1 MSWQCPLYEH
11 SVPLRYIQ
19 CSGQPKSAL
28 CSLQFFA
35 LPYYYIIPKFFK
47 NRRKGKYNF
56 PFHQIKPYLFINF
69 LIIIWRIYFFI
80 VILRHYGSIVVMNMK
95 RLKAM
100 FMSEK
105 EFDLYV
111 EALDKGLLEAERT
124 MLHEKAA
131 RGETCVY
138 QDDNGRIYH
147 VAAKDVIAAN
157 PRFQ

>member
-1 MSWQCPLYEH
+1 MSEWKLLLVQKKYQ
-11 SVPLRYIQ
+11 I
-19 CSGQPKSAL
+19 
-28 CSLQFFA
+28 LQT
-35 LPYYYIIPKFFK
+35 LQ
-47 NRRKGKYNF
+47 N
-56 PFHQIKPYLFINF
+56 L
-69 LIIIWRIYFFI
+69 
-80 VILRHYGSIVVMNMK
+80 K

-100 FMSEK
+100 SEK
-105 EFDLYV
+105 ELEIFRNKV
-111 EALDKGLLEAERT
+111 RAGLLEAERN

>member
-1 MSWQCPLYEH
+1 MTEWKLLLVQKKYQ
-11 SVPLRYIQ
+11 I
-19 CSGQPKSAL
+19 
-28 CSLQFFA
+28 LQT
-35 LPYYYIIPKFFK
+35 LQ
-47 NRRKGKYNF
+47 N
-56 PFHQIKPYLFINF
+56 LE
-69 LIIIWRIYFFI
+69 
-80 VILRHYGSIVVMNMK
+80 

-100 FMSEK
+100 SEK
-105 EFDLYV
+105 ELEIFRNKV
-111 EALDKGLLEAERT
+111 RAGLLEAERN

>member
-1 MSWQCPLYEH
+1 MPEWKLLLDQKKYQ
-11 SVPLRYIQ
+11 I
-19 CSGQPKSAL
+19 
-28 CSLQFFA
+28 LQT
-35 LPYYYIIPKFFK
+35 LQ
-47 NRRKGKYNF
+47 N
-56 PFHQIKPYLFINF
+56 L
-69 LIIIWRIYFFI
+69 
-80 VILRHYGSIVVMNMK
+80 K

-100 FMSEK
+100 SEK
-105 EFDLYV
+105 ELEILRNKV
-111 EALDKGLLEAERT
+111 RAGLLEAERN

>member
-1 MSWQCPLYEH
+1 MPEWKLLLVQKKYQL
-11 SVPLRYIQ
+11 
-19 CSGQPKSAL
+19 
-28 CSLQFFA
+28 LQT
-35 LPYYYIIPKFFK
+35 LQ
-47 NRRKGKYNF
+47 N
-56 PFHQIKPYLFINF
+56 L
-69 LIIIWRIYFFI
+69 
-80 VILRHYGSIVVMNMK
+80 K

-100 FMSEK
+100 SEK
-105 EFDLYV
+105 ELEIFRNKV
-111 EALDKGLLEAERT
+111 RAGLLEAERN

>member
-1 MSWQCPLYEH
+1 MPEWKLLLVQKKYQ
-11 SVPLRYIQ
+11 I
-19 CSGQPKSAL
+19 
-28 CSLQFFA
+28 LQT
-35 LPYYYIIPKFFK
+35 LQ
-47 NRRKGKYNF
+47 N
-56 PFHQIKPYLFINF
+56 L
-69 LIIIWRIYFFI
+69 
-80 VILRHYGSIVVMNMK
+80 K

-100 FMSEK
+100 SEK
-105 EFDLYV
+105 ELEILRNKV
-111 EALDKGLLEAERT
+111 RAGLLEAERN

>member
-1 MSWQCPLYEH
+1 MPERKLLLDQKKYQ
-11 SVPLRYIQ
+11 I
-19 CSGQPKSAL
+19 
-28 CSLQFFA
+28 LQT
-35 LPYYYIIPKFFK
+35 LQ
-47 NRRKGKYNF
+47 N
-56 PFHQIKPYLFINF
+56 L
-69 LIIIWRIYFFI
+69 
-80 VILRHYGSIVVMNMK
+80 K

-100 FMSEK
+100 SEK
-105 EFDLYV
+105 ELEIFRNKV
-111 EALDKGLLEAERT
+111 RAGLLEAERN

>member
-1 MSWQCPLYEH
+1 MTEWKLLLVQ
-11 SVPLRYIQ
+11 
-19 CSGQPKSAL
+19 K
-28 CSLQFFA
+28 
-35 LPYYYIIPKFFK
+35 K
-47 NRRKGKYNF
+47 
-56 PFHQIKPYLFINF
+56 HQILQTLQN
-69 LIIIWRIYFFI
+69 L
-80 VILRHYGSIVVMNMK
+80 K

-100 FMSEK
+100 SEK
-105 EFDLYV
+105 ELEIFRNKV
-111 EALDKGLLEAERT
+111 RAGLLEAERN

>member
-1 MSWQCPLYEH
+1 MNIASLSDAFHAPDSQN
-11 SVPLRYIQ
+11 
-19 CSGQPKSAL
+19 L
-28 CSLQFFA
+28 CYVHYNSLHY
-35 LPYYYIIPKFFK
+35 LIIIPKFFK

-56 PFHQIKPYLFINF
+56 PFHQIKMHLFVDF
-69 LIIIWRIYFFI
+69 LIIIWRLYFFI
-80 VILRHYGSIVVMNMK
+80 VILRHYGSIVIVNMK

-100 FMSEK
+100 SEK
-105 EFDLYV
+105 ELEIFRNKV
-111 EALDKGLLEAERT
+111 RAGLFEAERN

>member
-1 MSWQCPLYEH
+1 MPEWKLLLDQKKYQ
-11 SVPLRYIQ
+11 I
-19 CSGQPKSAL
+19 
-28 CSLQFFA
+28 LQT
-35 LPYYYIIPKFFK
+35 LQ
-47 NRRKGKYNF
+47 N
-56 PFHQIKPYLFINF
+56 L
-69 LIIIWRIYFFI
+69 
-80 VILRHYGSIVVMNMK
+80 K

-100 FMSEK
+100 SEK
-105 EFDLYV
+105 ELEIFRNKV
-111 EALDKGLLEAERT
+111 RAGLLEAERN

>member
-1 MSWQCPLYEH
+1 MH
-11 SVPLRYIQ
+11 SMLRTAKI
-19 CSGQPKSAL
+19 CVMFITIL
-28 CSLQFFA
+28 CITLLF
-35 LPYYYIIPKFFK
+35 IIPKFFK

-56 PFHQIKPYLFINF
+56 PFHQIKMHLFVDF
-69 LIIIWRIYFFI
+69 LIIIWRLYFFI
-80 VILRHYGSIVVMNMK
+80 VILRHYGSIVIVNMK
-95 RLKAM
+95 RLKS
-100 FMSEK
+100 MSEK
-105 EFDLYV
+105 ELEIFRNKV
-111 EALDKGLLEAERT
+111 RAGLLEAERN

>member
-1 MSWQCPLYEH
+1 MPEWKL
-11 SVPLRYIQ
+11 LL
-19 CSGQPKSAL
+19 GQKKYQI
-28 CSLQFFA
+28 LQT
-35 LPYYYIIPKFFK
+35 LQ
-47 NRRKGKYNF
+47 N
-56 PFHQIKPYLFINF
+56 L
-69 LIIIWRIYFFI
+69 
-80 VILRHYGSIVVMNMK
+80 K

-100 FMSEK
+100 SEK
-105 EFDLYV
+105 ELEIFRNKV
-111 EALDKGLLEAERT
+111 RAGLLEAERN

>member
-1 MSWQCPLYEH
+1 MTEWKLLLDQKKYQ
-11 SVPLRYIQ
+11 I
-19 CSGQPKSAL
+19 
-28 CSLQFFA
+28 LQT
-35 LPYYYIIPKFFK
+35 LQ
-47 NRRKGKYNF
+47 N
-56 PFHQIKPYLFINF
+56 L
-69 LIIIWRIYFFI
+69 
-80 VILRHYGSIVVMNMK
+80 K

-100 FMSEK
+100 SEK
-105 EFDLYV
+105 ELEIFRNKV
-111 EALDKGLLEAERT
+111 RAGLFEAERN

>member
-1 MSWQCPLYEH
+1 MTEWKLLLDQKKYQ
-11 SVPLRYIQ
+11 I
-19 CSGQPKSAL
+19 
-28 CSLQFFA
+28 LQT
-35 LPYYYIIPKFFK
+35 LQ
-47 NRRKGKYNF
+47 N
-56 PFHQIKPYLFINF
+56 L
-69 LIIIWRIYFFI
+69 
-80 VILRHYGSIVVMNMK
+80 K

-100 FMSEK
+100 SEK
-105 EFDLYV
+105 ELEIFRNKV
-111 EALDKGLLEAERT
+111 RAGLLEAERN

>member
-1 MSWQCPLYEH
+1 MTEWKLLLVQKKYQ
-11 SVPLRYIQ
+11 I
-19 CSGQPKSAL
+19 
-28 CSLQFFA
+28 LQT
-35 LPYYYIIPKFFK
+35 LQ
-47 NRRKGKYNF
+47 N
-56 PFHQIKPYLFINF
+56 L
-69 LIIIWRIYFFI
+69 
-80 VILRHYGSIVVMNMK
+80 K

-100 FMSEK
+100 SEK
-105 EFDLYV
+105 ELEIFRNKV
-111 EALDKGLLEAERT
+111 RAGLFEAERN

>member
-1 MSWQCPLYEH
+1 MN
-11 SVPLRYIQ
+11 I
-19 CSGQPKSAL
+19 A
-28 CSLQFFA
+28 SLSDAFYAPDSQNMCYVHYNS
-35 LPYYYIIPKFFK
+35 LHYLIIIPKFFK

-56 PFHQIKPYLFINF
+56 PFHQIKMHLFVDF
-69 LIIIWRIYFFI
+69 LIIIWRLYFFI
-80 VILRHYGSIVVMNMK
+80 VILRHYGSIVIVNMK

-100 FMSEK
+100 SEK
-105 EFDLYV
+105 ELEIFRNKV
-111 EALDKGLLEAERT
+111 RAGLFEAERN